1 MKTEELSK
9 QRDVLHQ
16 ISQAS
21 DAIRRKHRMLKLGK
35 DTAEKAMGE
44 MFKPIVTPLQSLVE
58 SSKHKIKQEIK
69 QEVKE
74 EFKDDNST
82 VNNDA
87 SNYDSIIS
95 EDRSGTLE
103 GTQVFPAKDIDMRYG
118 IRRRFN
124 DFYIGDSEI
133 TFDDNEINIKNKNY
147 SVTPGLLELLFKK
160 SSDDSKVTQ
169 NDKNKY
175 LEIIKMTNTHR
186 TNYKPDGSFYE
197 DTTIKYNNYIADFLD
212 KNANLSKGKGLLD
225 FMIAKKKKSCMDYV
239 YWDDPNELVDRLRLL
254 MVSQAAGNPSH
265 TNEIISI
272 IEELREAGIIY

>member
-1 MKTEELSK
+1 MLSDESTECSSWVKTQL
-9 QRDVLHQ
+9 
-16 ISQAS
+16 
-21 DAIRRKHRMLKLGK
+21 RRQW
-35 DTAEKAMGE
+35 
-44 MFKPIVTPLQSLVE
+44 V
-58 SSKHKIKQEIK
+58 HKIKQEIK

-82 VNNDA
+82 VNNATEFDDA
-87 SNYDSIIS
+87 SNYNSIIS
-95 EDRSGTLE
+95 ENRSGTLE
-103 GTQVFPAKDIDMRYG
+103 ETQVFPAASSTPAKPVSGEIKSYLAKVYRRSKDIDMRYG

-133 TFDDNEINIKNKNY
+133 TFDDNEIRIKNKNY
-147 SVTPGLLELLFKK
+147 SVTPGLLELLFEK
-160 SSDDSKVTQ
+160 SPDDSKVTQ

-186 TNYKPDGSFYE
+186 KNYKPDGSFYE
-197 DTTIKYNNYIADFLD
+197 DSTIKYNNYIADFLD
-212 KNANLSKGKGLLD
+212 KNANLSRGKGLPN
-225 FMIAKKKKSCMDYV
+225 FMVAKKKKSHMDYV

-254 MVSQAAGNPSH
+254 MASQAAGNPSH